1 MNAQKPDAV
10 DSTQSLEMLKR
21 DWENWRRDAEGKWR
35 EQLRQREIL
44 LRKAMEEETQAT
56 LTAKSDDLRR
66 AHEEAGRLEMRL
78 RSTIHAVEKQKAG
91 LILKEDQMN
100 SKLAQK
106 SSELQILERRI
117 RDEARSKVDSETR
130 RADGLTQQLTHL
142 KESLE
147 RMEKRAKDAERDFE
161 SYRQQVRGL
170 PETKL
175 REEVARLRAQ
185 LAETRTEIERER
197 RISGEK
203 ELEKEHF
210 RAQMHRLVRLSL
222 FLSLTYM

>member
-1 MNAQKPDAV
+1 MFANTVKNTV
-10 DSTQSLEMLKR
+10 K
-21 DWENWRRDAEGKWR
+21 
-35 EQLRQREIL
+35 
-44 LRKAMEEETQAT
+44 
-56 LTAKSDDLRR
+56 
-66 AHEEAGRLEMRL
+66 
-78 RSTIHAVEKQKAG
+78 
-91 LILKEDQMN
+91 
-100 SKLAQK
+100 
-106 SSELQILERRI
+106 
-117 RDEARSKVDSETR
+117 
-130 RADGLTQQLTHL
+130 
-142 KESLE
+142 
-147 RMEKRAKDAERDFE
+147 EKRAKDAERDFE

-222 FLSLTYM
+222 FLSLTYMEFSL